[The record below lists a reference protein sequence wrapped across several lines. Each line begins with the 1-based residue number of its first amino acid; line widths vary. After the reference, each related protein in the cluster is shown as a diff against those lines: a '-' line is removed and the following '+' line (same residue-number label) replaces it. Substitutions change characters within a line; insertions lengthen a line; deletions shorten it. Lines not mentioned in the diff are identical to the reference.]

1 MKLFHLLPLAGLLWI
16 CGCATYVTPGQRAD
30 LAALTAPNLKAA
42 FAAEPT
48 ARFPAS
54 IAVARIQASD
64 YSNYNLERHG
74 GKYGRGRYT
83 YITTREVET
92 QVQLDRISTLPKIDG
107 LIGLSTLLMP
117 EDLRS
122 ESDLRTAAARLKADM
137 LLIYT
142 FQTSF
147 YTDDPA
153 KTLTVLTLGLSPNQK
168 VKVTVTASAILV
180 DVRTGFV
187 YGALEA
193 SEKRDRLTN
202 AWQNRDSADAAR
214 RDAEKAAFEKLAGEF
229 DGFWAKVVARYDKK
243 A

>member
-1 MKLFHLLPLAGLLWI
+1 MKLFHLLPFALLLWI
-16 CGCATYVTPGQRAD
+16 CGCATYVTPGHRAD
-30 LAALTAPNLKAA
+30 LAALTAPNLKAS
-42 FAAEPT
+42 FAAEP
-48 ARFPAS
+48 AAGFPSS

-64 YSNYNLERHG
+64 YSNHNLERHG
-74 GKYGRGRYT
+74 GRYGSGQYT
-83 YITTREVET
+83 FITTREVET
-92 QVQLDRISTLPKIDG
+92 QAQLDRISTLPKIDG
-107 LIGLSTLLMP
+107 LIGLSTLLLP
-117 EDLRS
+117 QELRS
-122 ESDLRTAAARLKADM
+122 EADLRTAAARLKADM

-153 KTLTVLTLGLSPNQK
+153 KTLTVLSLGLSPNQK
-168 VKVTVTASAILV
+168 VKVAVTASAILV

-214 RDAEKAAFEKLAGEF
+214 REAEKAAFEKLIGEF
-229 DGFWAKVVARYDKK
+229 AGFWSKVLTRYDK
-243 A
+243 